1 MGNMKFLLVV
11 ALFAGVRAEAEADP
25 QLLVHSPF
33 VYGLAAHHAV
43 PHVPVVK
50 SVEVKP
56 AVVKTT
62 PVVTY
67 LHAPYFGLWGH
78 GLPVVGAPAAATE
91 ADAPAV
97 EEAERK
103 KREAEAEPEADP
115 YYLTYGIHR
124 PVVYTTTP
132 VVKPIVKKVEV
143 KAPVVTYATHH
154 VLPYTHGYGYPYS
167 YGYHGYPYVVTKP
180 VEAEAEAE
188 AVEAERKKR
197 EAEADPEADPYY
209 LTYGVHRPYVYHPY
223 VYTTPVVKPAVKTAD
238 VKAPAVNYAYHHA
251 LPYAY
256 GYPYTYGYH
265 PYVVKPVEAEA
276 EAVEAER
283 KKRDA
288 DADPAILASSTI
300 VKTPVTTY
308 THPLTYTTLPYATH
322 GVYANYGYPYA
333 HHALPYTYRGVYHPY
348 TYGYPYV
355 VTKPVEAEAEAV
367 DAERK

>member
-1 MGNMKFLLVV
+1 MKFLLVV
-11 ALFAGVRAEAEADP
+11 ALFAGVRAEADP
-25 QLLVHSPF
+25 QYLLHSPL
-33 VYGLAAHHAV
+33 VYGGLAAHHAV
-43 PHVPVVK
+43 AHVPVVK

-56 AVVKTT
+56 AEVKTT
-62 PVVTY
+62 PVVTYGYPY

-78 GLPVVGAPAAATE
+78 GLPVVGAPAAAAE

-167 YGYHGYPYVVTKP
+167 YGYHGYPYIFTKP

-209 LTYGVHRPYVYHPY
+209 LTYGYGLHGLHHPY
-223 VYTTPVVKPAVKTAD
+223 YYTAPVVKSEVKTVE
-238 VKAPAVNYAYHHA
+238 VKAPAVTYAYHHA
-251 LPYAY
+251 LPYTY
-256 GYPYTYGYH
+256 GYHGVYPYTYGYH
-265 PYVVKPVEAEA
+265 PYVVTKPVEAEA

-283 KKRDA
+283 KKREA
-288 DADPAILASSTI
+288 EADPAVLATYSRVVS
-300 VKTPVTTY
+300 PVVTRTY
-308 THPLTYTTLPYATH
+308 TYGAPYA
-322 GVYANYGYPYA
+322 YAHPYA
-333 HHALPYTYRGVYHPY
+333 H
-348 TYGYPYV
+348 YGYYLG
-355 VTKPVEAEAEAV
+355 K
-367 DAERK
+367 

>member
-1 MGNMKFLLVV
+1 MKFLLVV

-33 VYGLAAHHAV
+33 
-43 PHVPVVK
+43 
-50 SVEVKP
+50 
-56 AVVKTT
+56 
-62 PVVTY
+62 
-67 LHAPYFGLWGH
+67 LWGH
-78 GLPVVGAPAAATE
+78 GLPVVGAPAAAAE

-124 PVVYTTTP
+124 PIVYTTTP

-154 VLPYTHGYGYPYS
+154 VLPYTHGYGYPYT
-167 YGYHGYPYVVTKP
+167 YGYHGYPYVFTKP

-209 LTYGVHRPYVYHPY
+209 LTYGLHGYRLHHPL
-223 VYTTPVVKPAVKTAD
+223 VYTAPVVKSEDKTVEVKVPAVT
-238 VKAPAVNYAYHHA
+238 YTYRHA
-251 LPYAY
+251 LPYTY
-256 GYPYTYGYH
+256 GYHGYPYTYGYYPH
-265 PYVVKPVEAEA
+265 IVTKPVEAEA

-283 KKRDA
+283 KKREA
-288 DADPAILASSTI
+288 EADPAVLAAYSR
-300 VKTPVTTY
+300 VVNPVVTRTY
-308 THPLTYTTLPYATH
+308 TYGTPYVYGAHPYAH
-322 GVYANYGYPYA
+322 YGYPYA
-333 HHALPYTYRGVYHPY
+333 Y
-348 TYGYPYV
+348 
-355 VTKPVEAEAEAV
+355 AV
-367 DAERK
+367 GK